1 VGRRLATRS
10 LAWAAR
16 PNCLAFK
23 AFGTFI
29 AYVRRILWLIRAVE
43 SIGFYLLVFASIY
56 SVGS

>member
-1 VGRRLATRS
+1 
-10 LAWAAR
+10 
-16 PNCLAFK
+16 LAFK